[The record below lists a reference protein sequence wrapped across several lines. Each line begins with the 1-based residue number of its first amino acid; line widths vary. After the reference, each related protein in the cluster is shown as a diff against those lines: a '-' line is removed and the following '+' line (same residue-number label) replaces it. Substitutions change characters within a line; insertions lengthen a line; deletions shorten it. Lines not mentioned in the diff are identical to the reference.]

1 MQVSA
6 WLWQKLMPARRRL
19 RGKRPAGEP
28 VVLQDPS
35 DGGLLDGAEGPD
47 AAGGVGPEL
56 PAQDE
61 ELPEKNNAEISPAT
75 LKKAVAELIRG
86 QDLQALSFNQL
97 LEKLSIAWSMSLEE
111 LEPHKE
117 AARSILDKLVRKELA
132 RQLVEK
138 AAQYSQAQKKRKT
151 TAAPVDTFGRCDTN
165 QVLLV
170 YLCTWSAP
178 TGSDGTKPEDYT
190 REQVCQLMMSSLAA
204 CQANVSP
211 HRRVVVSKMVVYRE
225 FHCNGRP
232 HFHIAVRLSNTAR
245 WRPWK
250 LELQNTHNINMDF
263 ATCVGGGGL
272 QSSLALGFCDTEICL
287 KTSDPYQLEIC
298 ETHER
303 ISAS

>member
-1 MQVSA
+1 
-6 WLWQKLMPARRRL
+6 
-19 RGKRPAGEP
+19 
-28 VVLQDPS
+28 
-35 DGGLLDGAEGPD
+35 
-47 AAGGVGPEL
+47 
-56 PAQDE
+56 
-61 ELPEKNNAEISPAT
+61 
-75 LKKAVAELIRG
+75 
-86 QDLQALSFNQL
+86 
-97 LEKLSIAWSMSLEE
+97 
-111 LEPHKE
+111 
-117 AARSILDKLVRKELA
+117 
-132 RQLVEK
+132 
-138 AAQYSQAQKKRKT
+138 
-151 TAAPVDTFGRCDTN
+151 
-165 QVLLV
+165 
-170 YLCTWSAP
+170 
-178 TGSDGTKPEDYT
+178 
-190 REQVCQLMMSSLAA
+190 MSSLAA